1 MAIGIP
7 TVSMAATGARP
18 PGGMAYVRPG
28 LGQDV
33 HLSKRKADTALK
45 MDVWAE
51 ERIIR
56 VRRSHSDHPPESVG
70 MDPHSLAQSRPNVT
84 NDQAATSP

>member
-1 MAIGIP
+1 
-7 TVSMAATGARP
+7 MAATGARP
-18 PGGMAYVRPG
+18 PGGVTPGRPG

-33 HLSKRKADTALK
+33 DLFNRKADTALK

-51 ERIIR
+51 ERVIR

-70 MDPHSLAQSRPNVT
+70 MDPHSLAQSRPNET